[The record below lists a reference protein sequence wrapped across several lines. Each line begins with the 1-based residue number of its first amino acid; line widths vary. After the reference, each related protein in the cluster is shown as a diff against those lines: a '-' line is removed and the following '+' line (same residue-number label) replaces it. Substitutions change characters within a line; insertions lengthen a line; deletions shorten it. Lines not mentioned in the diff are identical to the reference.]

1 MMMMMMMEDGDDVG
15 GGYMIS
21 DLTSNLSTISLIQM
35 RIPTQDDQ
43 GPDEKTLLEQP
54 LQEDQ

>member
-1 MMMMMMMEDGDDVG
+1 MMMMEDGDDVG

-43 GPDEKTLLEQP
+43 GPDEKILLEQP

>member
-1 MMMMMMMEDGDDVG
+1 MMMMMMMEDGDNVG

-21 DLTSNLSTISLIQM
+21 DLISNLSTISLVEM

-43 GPDEKTLLEQP
+43 GPDEKILLEQP